1 MRNLWLLL
9 QRNAFFLAF
18 IALLAVSLSVLFR
31 HNGAARSTWFSRTG
45 SVHSKV
51 EQQRHQWS
59 NYLRL
64 AEQNTSL
71 AEENAELRARL
82 LSMEMETGW
91 EEDTLRGWTV
101 HSGMLVKGPDGAPLS
116 LSLATPGQ
124 DKAIEAGMGVLAGGA
139 AFGTVEEVGEAHSR
153 ILTLLHGAASW
164 SCRIRRGGP
173 VVSLGWDGVD
183 FERLQLVDVPRH
195 IQAQRGDSIFTSGYD
210 LRFPPDILMGTVLE
224 SRRTS
229 GADFISISVK
239 PAVDFLSVRHLEFI
253 QHRSDSERVALA
265 APPEP

>member
-18 IALLAVSLSVLFR
+18 IALLAVSLSVLFQ

-139 AFGTVEEVGEAHSR
+139 RLWH
-153 ILTLLHGAASW
+153 
-164 SCRIRRGGP
+164 CRRGRRSAQPHPHLAPRRCIMELPHPARRARG
-173 VVSLGWDGVD
+173 
-183 FERLQLVDVPRH
+183 VPRLG
-195 IQAQRGDSIFTSGYD
+195 RGGF
-210 LRFPPDILMGTVLE
+210 
-224 SRRTS
+224 
-229 GADFISISVK
+229 
-239 PAVDFLSVRHLEFI
+239 
-253 QHRSDSERVALA
+253 
-265 APPEP
+265 

>member
-1 MRNLWLLL
+1 
-9 QRNAFFLAF
+9 
-18 IALLAVSLSVLFR
+18 
-31 HNGAARSTWFSRTG
+31 
-45 SVHSKV
+45 
-51 EQQRHQWS
+51 
-59 NYLRL
+59 
-64 AEQNTSL
+64 
-71 AEENAELRARL
+71 
-82 LSMEMETGW
+82 
-91 EEDTLRGWTV
+91 
-101 HSGMLVKGPDGAPLS
+101 MLVKGPDGAPLS